1 MAQNTD
7 ITSTVSQPST
17 PSTRTRLQT
26 SLALFPTQYHI
37 FLAELDIFNKN
48 HRLVGQLVD
57 GENTSYLNSSTTN
70 TLIDQALQ
78 RKEASALQAS
88 TPSPHSPWVLS
99 IAVPILDRKNTAIG
113 VLIAEESIDDEF
125 ALSLVRKS
133 GFDVV
138 VCQGK
143 HVLGTTMRWFSFN
156 QYLSEDILCAPDVA
170 NRIDGPQHFLTLAG
184 TVEAKNQWG
193 NSPSL
198 VLVDVEQLYS
208 VNAHTEKAVQLLIAM
223 GIFVFA
229 LGVFTYAFI
238 TRYFYLRP
246 LRRLQARM
254 RSLVANASTEV
265 SSPANDELSM
275 LVSSFNLLSNS
286 LYVKESESV
295 AMTMQMR
302 DLLIMS
308 DALIST
314 LNLEHLLGEIVSRL
328 GSIMQVKNV
337 SLHLYGREM
346 ISPWAVAH
354 WADQAQGSDPLLPAS
369 PTLPQQGAVTVHAD
383 PDGDITLAATSKM
396 AVIPGLRP
404 GNSHGKRN
412 AIGTKQRGQPSAS
425 YAMRRPRIPR
435 PALRDLDMILAR
447 MAMQKQKI
455 IYGEDIATIYQE
467 RGEVW
472 SHMALEGG
480 YRYVIAV
487 PLLLQEQPIGVFI
500 LYDDKPHQVTSRD
513 TFLLRT
519 VSIQATMAIQNAL
532 LFAEVKDKN
541 AALERVNHLK
551 SQFLATVTH
560 ELRTPLHSII
570 SYGALILEG
579 FVDGELTSEQEE
591 HIQFMVRRAEDLSH
605 LVDDMLDLSKIE
617 ADRLEVKLEPLTLGP
632 CLKEV
637 MNQLKPL
644 ANNKGLH
651 LTLDIPNEFPMV
663 MADSHRIRQIVIN
676 LVSNALK
683 FTERGGVTIQCMQL
697 ENYDVLR
704 VSVHDSGIGISPAAL
719 GYIFEAFRQADGSTT
734 RRFGGTGL
742 GLTIARELI
751 ELQGGEVAVESTLG
765 QGSTFSFTLPI
776 ASSPYKARLQ

>member
-1 MAQNTD
+1 MTFSPWGLYAHLLESRDAFRIRAVRGGRAGTPSSPYFYIARKVHMRFKVRSLGGKLIFITALTLLLCMILFSALSWGLLKFLSEREARSDATTHLSLLKKNYQSQTSRLILDLQQVAQNTD

-48 HRLVGQLVD
+48 HRLVGQLAD
-57 GENTSYLNSSTTN
+57 GENTSYLNSPTTN

-78 RKEASALQAS
+78 KKEISALQVS
-88 TPSPHSPWVLS
+88 RPSSHSPLVLS
-99 IAVPILDRKNTAIG
+99 IAVPILDRKNTA
-113 VLIAEESIDDEF
+113 
-125 ALSLVRKS
+125 
-133 GFDVV
+133 
-138 VCQGK
+138 
-143 HVLGTTMRWFSFN
+143 
-156 QYLSEDILCAPDVA
+156 
-170 NRIDGPQHFLTLAG
+170 
-184 TVEAKNQWG
+184 
-193 NSPSL
+193 
-198 VLVDVEQLYS
+198 
-208 VNAHTEKAVQLLIAM
+208 KAVQLLIAM

-412 AIGTKQRGQPSAS
+412 ARGTKKRGQP
-425 YAMRRPRIPR
+425 
-435 PALRDLDMILAR
+435 
-447 MAMQKQKI
+447 
-455 IYGEDIATIYQE
+455 
-467 RGEVW
+467 
-472 SHMALEGG
+472 
-480 YRYVIAV
+480 
-487 PLLLQEQPIGVFI
+487 
-500 LYDDKPHQVTSRD
+500 
-513 TFLLRT
+513 
-519 VSIQATMAIQNAL
+519 
-532 LFAEVKDKN
+532 
-541 AALERVNHLK
+541 
-551 SQFLATVTH
+551 
-560 ELRTPLHSII
+560 
-570 SYGALILEG
+570 
-579 FVDGELTSEQEE
+579 
-591 HIQFMVRRAEDLSH
+591 
-605 LVDDMLDLSKIE
+605 
-617 ADRLEVKLEPLTLGP
+617 
-632 CLKEV
+632 
-637 MNQLKPL
+637 
-644 ANNKGLH
+644 
-651 LTLDIPNEFPMV
+651 
-663 MADSHRIRQIVIN
+663 
-676 LVSNALK
+676 
-683 FTERGGVTIQCMQL
+683 
-697 ENYDVLR
+697 
-704 VSVHDSGIGISPAAL
+704 
-719 GYIFEAFRQADGSTT
+719 
-734 RRFGGTGL
+734 
-742 GLTIARELI
+742 
-751 ELQGGEVAVESTLG
+751 
-765 QGSTFSFTLPI
+765 
-776 ASSPYKARLQ
+776 